1 MPATL
6 GYVIATL
13 SELPGVRTSQLEPH
27 PTPSPRGRSATQTP
41 SNTASRD
48 SRPLGRAGEGLRVA
62 GEGLPTTTLFV
73 PANSRAFFTAVGGL
87 FAFVAFQPAYGQARR
102 SGAVNIREHAL
113 EISPATHRRI
123 GRSPEK
129 PQIFLYLFVV
139 VYSRIKENTL
149 QVTPTAKRNS
159 YRVAILV
166 GRLPRVACFAR
177 NPGLGNRNSYRVAW
191 GAHRPQWDNH
201 TWL

>member
-1 MPATL
+1 MENKAISFCT
-6 GYVIATL
+6 
-13 SELPGVRTSQLEPH
+13 GVSRT
-27 PTPSPRGRSATQTP
+27 
-41 SNTASRD
+41 
-48 SRPLGRAGEGLRVA
+48 
-62 GEGLPTTTLFV
+62 
-73 PANSRAFFTAVGGL
+73 FFTANGGL
-87 FAFVAFQPAYGQARR
+87 FVFAAFQPATRQARM
-102 SGAVNIREHAL
+102 GVAGNIREHAL

-177 NPGLGNRNSYRVAW
+177 NPGLGKRNSYRVAR
-191 GAHRPQWDNH
+191 GAHRLQWDKH